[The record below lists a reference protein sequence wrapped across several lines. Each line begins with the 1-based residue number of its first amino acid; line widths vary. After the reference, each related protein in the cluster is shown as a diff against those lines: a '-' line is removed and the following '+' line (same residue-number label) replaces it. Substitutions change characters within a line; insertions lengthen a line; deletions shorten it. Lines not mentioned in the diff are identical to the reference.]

1 MSWHRSNKE
10 HFSFPPHAGVSPSK
24 SQKQTL
30 PWKRRA
36 SASSMREAKAIFL
49 AWLNSIVGPGS
60 DRLLLSEGPPVAE
73 KPRDS
78 TKSPALPVPGSVKLV
93 RRSLR
98 LLKRNKPSEGFF
110 GNNLDYAVVPDF
122 EQRSQH
128 HSRVGNVSGELRAH
142 CGLSALVAEPQQMCS
157 CPLSPT
163 SLGRRWNLWA
173 GSASRPANSLPSPLP
188 QARAGTLWAMGSALD
203 HTHEERR
210 CKA

>member
-1 MSWHRSNKE
+1 MPASRRLKPETDSSLE
-10 HFSFPPHAGVSPSK
+10 APDVCIVDAGSQGDIPGMAQLYRRFGKRPSPTVGGS
-24 SQKQTL
+24 
-30 PWKRRA
+30 RRGGETWRLDRI
-36 SASSMREAKAIFL
+36 SSTAR
-49 AWLNSIVGPGS
+49 
-60 DRLLLSEGPPVAE
+60 
-73 KPRDS
+73 
-78 TKSPALPVPGSVKLV
+78 PGSVKLV